1 MQPVTYR
8 YSPSNRLLDVLSLGI
23 FALFLLSVL
32 MSAGIGLRLL
42 GAPGTEWIMS
52 YGVADDITFF
62 LLFLAMAVTSGLSFA
77 YALRLQSPKRNFL
90 VLDDVGLT
98 YVIIGKR
105 RGWPWRDLEPAEVM
119 DRPFGMKAGQLTISG
134 SFGWMTRIGLLF
146 MSGLASANRLA
157 ITLPDFYET
166 PIEDIVAG
174 INDYRDRV
182 LGTTQPAKK
191 AAQPSPSMQAAASG
205 RPVNFGL
212 SKARSKQQRLVAIL
226 IFVAVGLW
234 MTSLSIR
241 GYLPDDRPFSDLWSF
256 KAAAD
261 LFLVFAILLGL
272 VAGVWAQWAGG
283 RTRNT
288 LRLDP
293 ADLTYI
299 RQGRRFVWSWQDVS
313 DFTYHNL
320 MTHTVFG
327 RRRAITFT
335 APGKDWTWR
344 WVRWIYGLPKAPPA
358 VVIEDVYDTPL
369 DDIAATLN
377 AYRER
382 AIGGGSAKAEP

>member
-146 MSGLASANRLA
+146 IGGLASANRLA
-157 ITLPDFYET
+157 ITLPDFYEA
-166 PIEDIVAG
+166 PIEDVVAG
-174 INDYRDRV
+174 INDHRDRV
-182 LGTTQPAKK
+182 LGTARPAEK

-205 RPVNFGL
+205 QPVTFGM
-212 SKARSKQQRLVAIL
+212 SKARSRQQYMVAIL
-226 IFVAVGLW
+226 MFVAVGLW
-234 MTSLSIR
+234 LASLGIR
-241 GYLPDDRPFSDLWSF
+241 GYLQEDGLFGGPWSLET
-256 KAAAD
+256 AAD

-272 VAGVWAQWAGG
+272 VAAVWALWAGG
-283 RTRNT
+283 RARNT

-293 ADLTYI
+293 AGLTYI
-299 RQGRRFVWSWQDVS
+299 RQGRRLAWSWQDVS
-313 DFTYHNL
+313 DFTHHRL
-320 MTHTVFG
+320 VGATIFG
-327 RRRAITFT
+327 RRRTITFA
-335 APGKDWTWR
+335 APGKDWMWR
-344 WVRWIYGLPKAPPA
+344 WVRRTYGLPKAPPA

-377 AYRER
+377 EYRKR
-382 AIGGGSAKAEP
+382 ALGAGNQPT